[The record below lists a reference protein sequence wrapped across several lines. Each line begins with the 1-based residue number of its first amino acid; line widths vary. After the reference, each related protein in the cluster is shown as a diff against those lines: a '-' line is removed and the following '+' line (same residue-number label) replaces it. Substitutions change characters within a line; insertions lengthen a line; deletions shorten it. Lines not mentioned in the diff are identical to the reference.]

1 MKLFCIASL
10 FVIANMALPVHAQS
24 FKPEQLRT
32 SFLHHIVHYATY
44 PQGQITNNDIGFCF
58 YEGPEKSHISIF
70 QSLPAKKLKNSKT
83 VAIEIE
89 NIADINTQ
97 KCQLLF
103 VSRQVESSELFLKLQ
118 EWNKSMVSVGETRD
132 FVERGGLITIVPL
145 QSKMKIF
152 LSRKQ
157 YENSGLKFSSLL
169 LQRVNFR

>member
-1 MKLFCIASL
+1 
-10 FVIANMALPVHAQS
+10 MAKPAHAQS

-44 PQGQITNNDIGFCF
+44 PQGQMGNDRIGFCF
-58 YEGPEKSHISIF
+58 YEGPEKTHFSIF
-70 QSLPAKKLKNSKT
+70 QSLPAKKLKDRNT
-83 VAIEIE
+83 VAVEIE
-89 NIADINTQ
+89 NISDIDTQ

-118 EWNKSMVSVGETRD
+118 DWNKRMVSVGETRD

-157 YENSGLKFSSLL
+157 YENSDLKFSSLL
-169 LQRVNFR
+169 LKRVNFR